1 MPTVRLWLS
10 IAILFS
16 TPLQAEV
23 HHYQLDNGLI
33 LLVQPDHRAP
43 VVVSQLSYRVGSSD
57 ENNGHS
63 GVSHLLEHMMFQGT
77 ERYGPGEFSRIIA
90 QYGGEQNAFT
100 SHDYTGYYQRL
111 AKDQLAISFE
121 LEADRMQNLSLSQAR
136 FDKEIQVV
144 MEERRLRTDDNPNA
158 ILSERFNA
166 AAYLSSPYHRPIIGW
181 MNDLEH
187 LTLED
192 TKAWYQRWY
201 MPNNATLVVVGDVEP
216 EQVYQLAQQYYG
228 PLTPGR
234 LVPSKPRVEVPSLGE
249 KRLQVQASVR
259 LPSLMLGYRVPSLA
273 TVEEAWEA
281 YALDVLVG
289 ILDGGY
295 SARLESELVREHKLA
310 SYVSAYYRLLSRYDS
325 HVLFSAAPSQ
335 GVSLSALE
343 QALRQQV
350 ERLQQHL
357 VSDAELAR
365 VKAQTSA
372 DYIYAQDS
380 ISYQA
385 RLLTIGQIL
394 GVGWQ
399 EVQAYPDRI
408 NAVTAEQV
416 RQVARKYLT
425 DRRLTVATLEP
436 DTTQSLGGEQK

>member
-1 MPTVRLWLS
+1 M
-10 IAILFS
+10 
-16 TPLQAEV
+16 
-23 HHYQLDNGLI
+23 
-33 LLVQPDHRAP
+33 
-43 VVVSQLSYRVGSSD
+43 
-57 ENNGHS
+57 
-63 GVSHLLEHMMFQGT
+63 
-77 ERYGPGEFSRIIA
+77 
-90 QYGGEQNAFT
+90 
-100 SHDYTGYYQRL
+100 
-111 AKDQLAISFE
+111 
-121 LEADRMQNLSLSQAR
+121 
-136 FDKEIQVV
+136 
-144 MEERRLRTDDNPNA
+144 
-158 ILSERFNA
+158 
-166 AAYLSSPYHRPIIGW
+166 
-181 MNDLEH
+181 
-187 LTLED
+187 
-192 TKAWYQRWY
+192 
-201 MPNNATLVVVGDVEP
+201 
-216 EQVYQLAQQYYG
+216 
-228 PLTPGR
+228 
-234 LVPSKPRVEVPSLGE
+234 
-249 KRLQVQASVR
+249 
-259 LPSLMLGYRVPSLA
+259 
-273 TVEEAWEA
+273 
-281 YALDVLVG
+281 LVG

-350 ERLQQHL
+350 DRLQQDL

-436 DTTQSLGGEQK
+436 DTTQSSEGEQK